1 MADTADNIVKTI
13 DQDQENAS
21 AIHLRAK
28 SHPIAPSRPPSS
40 RYSMTSSE
48 PPCCQSAPHHDSIPK
63 APMRH
68 GELSTKSLDFASARH
83 GLEPGFWFV
92 YTNLVLISLLV
103 DPSVHQ
109 NMHESRPAFPKSKR
123 TALHMVE
130 PISYLPPQSPIP
142 IASNEHMFLLRY
154 HGPSY
159 PPLVLDLSRFFVP
172 QISFRPSMAHHS
184 FSEAMR
190 GRELMSKTYLNKS
203 ALYKHGPSPDCSS
216 FVVALLHSKMPQKRK
231 AKDDQDD
238 ASTGKTEA
246 KAASAVPS
254 KRAKVQPRKA
264 SKSKGKRTSKRGH
277 KATVETEDEAETSVD
292 ESEPTLSAS
301 DGVESGAE
309 DDEEI
314 VQPKPSKKGRNDQPQ
329 ARRGQRRSARNTTRN
344 RRKTSQKEPAPE
356 EESER
361 DTNAGDSGGEAEDT
375 EADIEEQTPE
385 RPSSPASVMSFDS
398 DLTPV
403 PATAKPGP
411 LSKKTPYVDLPSRKS
426 HAGTPARVLEIAQV
440 FNPSGAPSASSRG
453 TFEIRSNLPASSP
466 ALSHVSRTATPSLP
480 PGKIPKAEHRVLQRP
495 KQAAPPVAIGSTK
508 FSLEWGNEEG
518 DWAMAPAIPAL
529 DPVTNQR
536 IEFPTCDRTVYPASR
551 IPDKPTWFMICAGE
565 NNFTSVYGQA
575 EPSKTG
581 ISGPYNPYAAS
592 FNYAKN
598 RWETIPEGF
607 VIPCP
612 TVLPSLVPLYF
623 LP

>member
-142 IASNEHMFLLRY
+142 IASNEHMFLQFAEVRWVKRL
-154 HGPSY
+154 
-159 PPLVLDLSRFFVP
+159 
-172 QISFRPSMAHHS
+172 I
-184 FSEAMR
+184 
-190 GRELMSKTYLNKS
+190 
-203 ALYKHGPSPDCSS
+203 
-216 FVVALLHSKMPQKRK
+216 VVCL
-231 AKDDQDD
+231 
-238 ASTGKTEA
+238 
-246 KAASAVPS
+246 
-254 KRAKVQPRKA
+254 KRAAPSTQVSLSWTFLSSSRAGFEPILCPANIFPSFNGA
-264 SKSKGKRTSKRGH
+264 SLLFGGN
-277 KATVETEDEAETSVD
+277 A
-292 ESEPTLSAS
+292 SEPTLSAS

-426 HAGTPARVLEIAQV
+426 HAGTPARVLEIARGVTGSLGPKAPAPPKLGASASTV